1 MEQKLKGVPETLLV
15 PLWARAT
22 ETKHNDPIVKD
33 EKAQEKYQNLL
44 F

>member
-1 MEQKLKGVPETLLV
+1 MEQKLTGVPETLLV
-15 PLWARAT
+15 PLGARAT

>member
-1 MEQKLKGVPETLLV
+1 MEQKLEGVPETLLV

-22 ETKHNDPIVKD
+22 ETKHENPIIKD
-33 EKAQEKYQNLL
+33 EKAQEKYQNSK